1 MLTGHVLADG
11 VLDGLERRRDVGEV
25 GQLDDEVGLRG
36 EVVQLLLVHRRVHAD
51 CDDPAVKDDH
61 NDDDTRTSSSAFAF
75 KLYDVIILRGS
86 HRGKRCLLWAL

>member
-51 CDDPAVKDDH
+51 GDDPAVKDDH
-61 NDDDTRTSSSAFAF
+61 HDDDTRQAVLLLSNFMTS
-75 KLYDVIILRGS
+75 
-86 HRGKRCLLWAL
+86 